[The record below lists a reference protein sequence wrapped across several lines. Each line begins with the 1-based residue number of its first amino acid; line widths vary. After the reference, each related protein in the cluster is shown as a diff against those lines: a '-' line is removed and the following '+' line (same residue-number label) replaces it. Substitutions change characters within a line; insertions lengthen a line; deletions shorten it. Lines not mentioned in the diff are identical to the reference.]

1 LKASHVIAV
10 VSAAVLM
17 LAGLAV
23 LPATVI
29 IVPLLSVG
37 SGALDDNSGGGGGSV
52 GGDACVGTVTGGTVG
67 AGGLTARQKQLV
79 TTIVTVVQRDKL
91 PTQAAVIAIM
101 TAKQESDLGAD
112 PTSAKANGDGDA
124 GPFQQ
129 RILPGWY
136 GTLDQVNND
145 AYATEAFLKGHTI
158 TYAGP
163 GSAGGP
169 GFHIPGLVDIADW
182 QKMPLTQVA
191 QAVQGSAL
199 PDAYAKWEAMAKQI
213 VGSTTTGH
221 LSNNCATGAAN
232 ETGVS
237 KNLAEAVAW
246 AKSIADNN
254 SYAYVWGGNGKADG
268 GYDCSGL
275 TSALYRRIGI
285 SLPRTAADQQKVGTA
300 VAHDQLKV
308 GDLIFWGTPAHHVA
322 VYIGGGQM
330 VSADNPH
337 SGINVEKIYGNPS
350 SYRRIVT

>member
-1 LKASHVIAV
+1 MKASHVIAV

-182 QKMPLTQVA
+182 QKMPLTQAA

-199 PDAYAKWEAMAKQI
+199 PDAYAKWETMAKQI

-268 GYDCSGL
+268 L
-275 TSALYRRIGI
+275 
-285 SLPRTAADQQKVGTA
+285 SLI
-300 VAHDQLKV
+300 H
-308 GDLIFWGTPAHHVA
+308 I
-322 VYIGGGQM
+322 
-330 VSADNPH
+330 
-337 SGINVEKIYGNPS
+337 
-350 SYRRIVT
+350 